1 MFCADLL
8 LSMGLGIFEC
18 GIVSSSGKFRFRW
31 NELDN
36 NLWSY
41 YSTNTTVF
49 FICREKCKIVSNIY
63 FAASANIFGLV
74 MFSFTFIFSKLF
86 YPQPTHKR
94 AAGLSQTIA
103 CEGRTE
109 EEVWKHQRPVYCI
122 LGHYT
127 GTQTPN
133 DFGGENGLLTSEARG
148 GLWTNGNVTI
158 NNGNDVL
165 FV

>member
-1 MFCADLL
+1 
-8 LSMGLGIFEC
+8 
-18 GIVSSSGKFRFRW
+18 
-31 NELDN
+31 
-36 NLWSY
+36 
-41 YSTNTTVF
+41 
-49 FICREKCKIVSNIY
+49 
-63 FAASANIFGLV
+63 

-103 CEGRTE
+103 CGGRTE

-148 GLWTNGNVTI
+148 GLWTNGNV
-158 NNGNDVL
+158 L
-165 FV
+165 FVCEAYLLAKADHRPREKKKFYHLFSIVKYSYLPTDTFRKYAERQVT